1 MKGIPTI
8 TFLLVCMFLLSCS
21 ETYHPLT
28 SIKDDVKG
36 HQETFVI
43 NDKEKDIITHSNEFA
58 LNIFKRIVDNNPTH
72 STFCATQG
80 LIYTLNIINNGATG
94 QTRTALCKSLG
105 YSENDLG
112 FINDLCHRMMLGQ
125 MMSVPDDF
133 DRLANDYMK
142 TACLL
147 ISTPSLQVKKDYE
160 EEMAN
165 SYYADVIHCPVYR
178 MQSIVNQ
185 WCKAQTDKTIKSI
198 PCDFIDEMDM
208 TFLTSSVFNGTWVQ
222 RFDPTMTMD
231 EPFTMADGKQ
241 EKVAMMNQEDHEL
254 FYQYAKRE
262 HYSVLR
268 MPYCGQFHLLVLLPE
283 KGVSTQNIL
292 QTLHTDS
299 LESIDKELDTYE
311 IFKIKLPRFKT
322 QTTIDYRNYLE
333 EMGLGR
339 MFSENAEF
347 ANISS
352 PEPSPIALKEIRQQ
366 NEINMDE
373 NGTWVKSAMA
383 SYMFSL
389 AAYEKPRIIEFY
401 ADHPFIYLIRDRF
414 GNICFMGQYCGN

>member
-1 MKGIPTI
+1 MKGLPTI
-8 TFLLVCMFLLSCS
+8 TFLLVCMVVLSCS
-21 ETYHPLT
+21 ETFHPLT
-28 SIKDDVKG
+28 SINDDVKG
-36 HQETFVI
+36 HQETFIV
-43 NDKEKDIITHSNEFA
+43 NDQEKDIIAHNNEFA
-58 LNIFKRIVDNNPTH
+58 LNIFKRIVDNNPTQ
-72 STFCATQG
+72 STLCATQG
-80 LIYTLNIINNGATG
+80 LVYTLNIINNGATG
-94 QTRTALCKSLG
+94 QTRAALCKSLG

-125 MMSVPDDF
+125 MMNVPDDF
-133 DRLANDYMK
+133 DRLADDYMK

-160 EEMAN
+160 EKMAN
-165 SYYADVIHCPVYR
+165 YFYADVIHCPSYR
-178 MQSIVNQ
+178 MQSKVNQ

-208 TFLTSSVFNGTWVQ
+208 TVLTSSVFNGTWVH
-222 RFDPTMTMD
+222 

-241 EKVAMMNQEDHEL
+241 KKVAMMNQEDHEHL
-254 FYQYAKRE
+254 YQYAKRE

-268 MPYCGQFHLLVLLPE
+268 MPYRGQFHLLVLLPE
-283 KGVSTQNIL
+283 KGVSTQSIL
-292 QTLHTDS
+292 QTLHADS

-322 QTTIDYRNYLE
+322 QTTIDYRTYLE
-333 EMGLGR
+333 GMGLGR

-352 PEPSPIALKEIRQQ
+352 PPPLIALKEIRQQ

-373 NGTWVKSAMA
+373 NGTWVKSVMA
-383 SYMFSL
+383 SYIFSL
-389 AAYEKPRIIEFY
+389 AAYEEPRIIEFY

-414 GNICFMGQYCGN
+414 GNICYMGQYCGN